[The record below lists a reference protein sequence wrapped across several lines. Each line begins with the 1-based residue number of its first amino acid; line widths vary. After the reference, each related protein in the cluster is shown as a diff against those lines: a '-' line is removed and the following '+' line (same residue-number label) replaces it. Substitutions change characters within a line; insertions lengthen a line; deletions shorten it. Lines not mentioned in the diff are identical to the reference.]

1 MFLVFYSW
9 KVITKFF
16 LSIFNFRNL
25 KVRRTVKSTSKDDLK
40 EKNVNKKEESC
51 KSISNIQPPLT
62 LKIKGLNTKEF
73 KIVKVSLLRIT

>member
-1 MFLVFYSW
+1 MFLVFYSY

-16 LSIFNFRNL
+16 LSILNFRNL

-51 KSISNIQPPLT
+51 SSINNIQPPLT